1 MPTRPVA
8 LGLNFWSHATTWPAL
23 RDAALAAEG
32 WGYDHLWTADHLLA
46 TIGSPFQPIFE
57 GWTLTAA
64 LAALTRRAR
73 LGVLVSPV
81 TFRHPGLI
89 AKMAVTLD
97 HVSGGRAVLGLG
109 SGWFGL
115 EHSAHGIPFARPGI
129 RVDQLGVAAGLI
141 RRLMDGDEVSY
152 HDDYYDLTELRHA
165 PRPLQARLP
174 LLIGGGGERKTLAVV
189 ARHADLWNVAGTPE
203 EVERKNQILVEHCR
217 DIGRNEAEI
226 ERTVLCK
233 LVIRE
238 DVGAARSTWEEMMA
252 ANGAPPD
259 LDLQP
264 ILDTPQHVAANLQ
277 AYLNLGFRT
286 VIVDCPAPYDLET
299 IEHLAAL
306 RSRLK

>member
-1 MPTRPVA
+1 MATKPVA
-8 LGLNFWSHATTWPAL
+8 LGLNLWNHATTWPAL
-23 RDAALAAEG
+23 RDAALAAED

-64 LAALTRRAR
+64 LAALTRRVR
-73 LGVLVSPV
+73 LGVLVSPI

-115 EHSAHGIPFARPGI
+115 EHAAHGIPFAPPGI
-129 RVDQLGVAAGLI
+129 RVDQLGAAAGLI
-141 RRLMDGDEVSY
+141 RRLLDGDEVTY
-152 HDDYYDLTELRHA
+152 HDDSYALTELRHA

-203 EVERKNQILVEHCR
+203 EVERKSRILVQHCR
-217 DIGRNEAEI
+217 NIDRNEAEI

-233 LVIRE
+233 LVIR
-238 DVGAARSTWEEMMA
+238 DDARAARRAWDEMME

-259 LDLQP
+259 LDLHP
-264 ILDTPQHVAANLQ
+264 LLGTPSQIAAGLQ
-277 AYLNLGFRT
+277 EYLNLGIRT

-299 IEHLAAL
+299 IAHLAAL
-306 RSRLK
+306 RPRLM